1 MMKAARVRCAIAD
14 SLPVVYCVFLTALL
28 CCLPQAQAQGQ
39 ENVPQPTGAKPEKL
53 FASEQMLTI
62 SLTAP
67 WRDIVSRNQ
76 TQPEYPG
83 ELVYT
88 DERGESHRLPLTI
101 ERRGITRLRIC
112 AFPPIK
118 LRFDKEAVKDSM
130 FRGQKSIKMVTHCDK
145 GERWNQYY
153 VKEMLAYRMY
163 NLMTDKSFRV
173 RPLSVTYIDSSK
185 NSADGPRFAF
195 LVEDDSDVARRND
208 LEKMVLEEI
217 TPVQLKP
224 LDASRFMLFQ
234 LMIGNV
240 DWSALGSAGE
250 EDCCHNAKLLG
261 LDPNNDL
268 YLIPYDFDSSG
279 LVDASYAAPNEGLPI
294 GRVTQRLY
302 RGYCVHNSTLEAARQ
317 EFLDKEQQI
326 RALAANEGRLNSGSL
341 KTLNR
346 YLDGFFKL
354 IKDDRAVAKKIIAQC
369 RT

>member
-1 MMKAARVRCAIAD
+1 MKAIRVRCAIAN
-14 SLPVVYCVFLTALL
+14 SLPVVYRMFLTALL
-28 CCLPQAQAQGQ
+28 FCLLQAQAQAQ
-39 ENVPQPTGAKPEKL
+39 VNSPQPRDPQPEKL
-53 FASEQMLTI
+53 FAAETMLTI

-67 WRDIVSRNQ
+67 WRDIVRKNP
-76 TQPEYPG
+76 TQREYPA

-88 DERGESHRLPLTI
+88 DERGESRSLPLSI

-112 AFPPIK
+112 EFPPIK
-118 LRFDKEAVKDSM
+118 LRFDKEAVRDSM

-145 GERWNQYY
+145 GERWTQYY

-173 RPLSVTYIDSSK
+173 RPLSVTYIDSGK
-185 NSADGPRFAF
+185 NSADVPRFAF
-195 LVEDDSDVARRND
+195 LIEDDSDVAQRND
-208 LEKMVLEEI
+208 LEKIILDDI
-217 TPVQLKP
+217 TPVQLRP

-240 DWSALGSAGE
+240 DWSALGSAGD

-261 LDPNNDL
+261 RDPNNDL

-294 GRVTQRLY
+294 RQVTQRLY
-302 RGYCVHNSTLEAARQ
+302 RGYCVHNSTVDTARQ

-326 RALAANEGRLNSGSL
+326 RALAANESKLNSGSL

-346 YLDGFFKL
+346 YLDGFFNL
-354 IKDDRAVAKKIIAQC
+354 IKDDQAVAKKIIAKC